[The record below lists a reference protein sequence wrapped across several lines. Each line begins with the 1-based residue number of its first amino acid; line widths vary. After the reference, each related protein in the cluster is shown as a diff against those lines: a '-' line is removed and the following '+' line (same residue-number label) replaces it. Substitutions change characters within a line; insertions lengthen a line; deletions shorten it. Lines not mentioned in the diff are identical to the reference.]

1 MYFPYQIHLLS
12 MNIILSIILLTY
24 LNLLSIGLKCEQVI
38 ISQWIIWNTD
48 QMLDPVLK
56 TLGTQWL
63 TIQTWYLLL
72 CSLQS
77 CEQGKVYKKII
88 KWILYHKLWCT
99 VKAEGARRENLHW
112 VVRKERRLWRK
123 VHLVWGLK
131 DKIEL
136 AGNSMCLFVRIDKG
150 AWLGR
155 VKSMH
160 VDLRWERPCRD
171 EEQKESQ
178 SGWSIVKKRS
188 RRMISST
195 VTSTVWWDTLAQ
207 YISIQNE

>member
-1 MYFPYQIHLLS
+1 
-12 MNIILSIILLTY
+12 
-24 LNLLSIGLKCEQVI
+24 
-38 ISQWIIWNTD
+38 
-48 QMLDPVLK
+48 MLDPVLK

-63 TIQTWYLLL
+63 TIQTWSLPLGSLL
-72 CSLQS
+72 S
-77 CEQGKVYKKII
+77 CEQEKVYKKTI

-99 VKAEGARRENLHW
+99 VKEEGVRRENLHW
-112 VVRKERRLWRK
+112 MVRKERRLWRK

-136 AGNSMCLFVRIDKG
+136 AGNSMCLFVQRDKRG
-150 AWLGR
+150 WLGR

-160 VDLRWERPCRD
+160 VDFRWERPCRD
-171 EEQKESQ
+171 EEQKESR

-188 RRMISST
+188 WRMISST
-195 VTSTVWWDTLAQ
+195 VTSTVWWDTMAQ